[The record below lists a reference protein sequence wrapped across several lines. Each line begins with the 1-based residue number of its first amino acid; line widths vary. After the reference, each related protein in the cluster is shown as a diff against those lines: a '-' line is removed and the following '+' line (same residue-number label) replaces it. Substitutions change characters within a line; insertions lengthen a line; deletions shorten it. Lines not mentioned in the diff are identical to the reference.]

1 MNDGLKSTLLTA
13 LQQNTIVNGG
23 YRSREAAGYRPD
35 ATAWAI
41 LALHVSGV
49 LSRDLNP
56 ARACLA
62 ADQQADGR
70 VSVSPDHPESY
81 WPTCL
86 AVLAW
91 NQVPEFRGAQIQ
103 AVQFLLKTAGSHSPK
118 EKDAPFAHDPSIR
131 GWPWI
136 EGTHSWV
143 IPSSWAVIA
152 LKTAGY
158 RAHERVQEA
167 SCLLLDRQL
176 PRGGWNYGNTMVYG
190 QELHPMVESTGAALS
205 ALAGIVPRQEIEP
218 SLAYLKNRVAQV
230 RTPLALSWS
239 LLGLGAWDEEPV
251 ETLTWL
257 EACWRQQERYGAY
270 DTVAL
275 SLMILALTLPKGI
288 PSLFGT
294 PTFNVTG

>member
-1 MNDGLKSTLLTA
+1 MNYGLKSTLLTA
-13 LQQNTIVNGG
+13 LQQNAAVDGG

-35 ATAWAI
+35 STAWAI
-41 LALHVSGV
+41 LALEASGV
-49 LSRDLNP
+49 ASRDLNP
-56 ARACLA
+56 ARARLA

-70 VSVSPDHPESY
+70 VSVSPDHPKSF
-81 WPTCL
+81 WPTSI

-91 NQVPEFRGAQIQ
+91 NQALEFRPAQIQ
-103 AVQFLLKTAGSHSPK
+103 ALQFLLKTTGFHSPK

-158 RAHERVQEA
+158 REHERVQEA
-167 SCLLLDRQL
+167 SYLLLDRQL

-205 ALAGIVPRQEIEP
+205 ALAGIVPQKEIEP
-218 SLAYLKNRVAQV
+218 SLAYLKKRAAQI

-239 LLGLGAWDEEPV
+239 LLGLGAWGEGTAESQ
-251 ETLTWL
+251 TWL
-257 EACWRQQERYGAY
+257 SECWQQQERYGAY
-270 DTVAL
+270 DTVAI
-275 SLMILALTLPKGI
+275 SLMILALTMPKGI
-288 PSLFGT
+288 PSLFGA